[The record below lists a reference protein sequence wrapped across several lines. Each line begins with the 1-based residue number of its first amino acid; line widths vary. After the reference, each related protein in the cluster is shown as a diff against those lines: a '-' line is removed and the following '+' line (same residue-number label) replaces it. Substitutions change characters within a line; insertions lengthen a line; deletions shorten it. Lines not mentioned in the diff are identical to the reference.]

1 MQIIEISEARNSS
14 SENEGEVVVGIDFGT
29 TNSLIAIVKNSE
41 VEMIEMPWGA
51 EMLPSVIDLSHAEP
65 AIGNSYGPKIVRSIK
80 RLLAKSSE
88 EIRDNISL
96 KSLSDSL
103 ILDDKLPKIAVGG
116 KERNIPEVASEI
128 FRYLKLQAEK
138 TLRKKIEKA
147 VVSVPAYFDDAA
159 RGQVILAAKLA
170 GLQVI
175 RLIAEPT
182 AAAYAYGLNKK
193 SKGTYLVYD
202 LGGGTFDVSILAM
215 QSGVLQVLATGGDNM
230 LGGDD
235 LDLLLAKYLAEITGK
250 DQIDS
255 DLIADAKAVKEELSF
270 EKQVKYQEKVISVHQ
285 YEKIVSSLINRTIKI
300 AQGVLHDAE
309 NIEIDGIILVGGSS
323 RIPLVSAKLKEVFDT
338 PIHSDLNPDQV
349 VAMGAALQAENLSS
363 KNNSLL
369 IDVVPLSVGLELY
382 GGVVEKLIM
391 RNTPVPFSITK
402 EFTTHVDN
410 QTGMDL
416 HILQGERELA
426 KDCRSLAHF
435 QLTDIPPTKAG
446 KARVEV
452 TFSMDASSVL
462 SVIARE
468 VNSGKAHN
476 MEIKPSYGL
485 DENEVNRMLENAFAN
500 AVKDHADK
508 LLAEARVSA
517 DSLLVGIQKAV
528 IETPDI
534 LSKKELE
541 NLNLAINSLQR
552 VIKSDNR
559 EKILLEIDKLNKLA
573 GDFIQKHLD
582 QGANLYLKGRHIDEI
597 SEL

>member
-1 MQIIEISEARNSS
+1 MQIIEISEAGNSGEDE
-14 SENEGEVVVGIDFGT
+14 SEIVVGIDFGT
-29 TNSLIAIVKNSE
+29 TNSLIAIAENSISE
-41 VEMIEMPWGA
+41 IIEMPWGSKI
-51 EMLPSVIDLSHAEP
+51 LPSVIDLSGAVP
-65 AIGNSYGPKIVRSIK
+65 TISRSYGPKIIRSIK

-88 EIRDNISL
+88 EIIGNISL
-96 KSLSDSL
+96 ESLSDSL
-103 ILDDKLPKIAVGG
+103 VLDGKLPKIAVGDS
-116 KERNIPEVASEI
+116 ELNISEVAAEI

-170 GLQVI
+170 GLQVL

-182 AAAYAYGLNKK
+182 AAAYAYGLNKE

-202 LGGGTFDVSILAM
+202 LGGGTFDVSILVM

-235 LDLLLAKYLAEITGK
+235 LDLLLARHLAEISSKGK
-250 DQIDS
+250 VDS
-255 DLIADAKAVKEELSF
+255 NLIADAKSIKEELSF
-270 EKQVKYQEKVISVHQ
+270 EKEVMYQDKVISARE
-285 YEKIVSSLINRTIKI
+285 YEKIIAPLINRTIKI
-300 AQGVLHDAE
+300 AKDVLHDAE
-309 NIEIDGIILVGGSS
+309 NIELDGIILVGGSS
-323 RIPLVSAKLKEVFDT
+323 RIPLISSKLKEVFAA

-349 VAMGAALQAENLSS
+349 VAMGAALQAENLSA
-363 KNNSLL
+363 KTNSLL

-416 HILQGERELA
+416 HILQGEREFA

-435 QLTDIPPTKAG
+435 QLTDIPPMKAG

-452 TFSMDASSVL
+452 TFSMDANSVL

-468 VNSGKAHN
+468 ANTGKAHN

-485 DENEVNRMLENAFAN
+485 EKEEVNRILENAFLN
-500 AVKDHADK
+500 AAQDHADK

-517 DSLLVGIQKAV
+517 DSLIVGIQKAV

-541 NLNLAINSLQR
+541 NLNLAINSLQN
-552 VIKSDNR
+552 VVKSDNR
-559 EKILLEIDKLNKLA
+559 EDILLEIEQLNKLA
-573 GDFIQKHLD
+573 GDFMQKHLD
-582 QGANLYLKGRHIDEI
+582 KGANLYLKGRNISEI
-597 SEL
+597 SD

>member
-1 MQIIEISEARNSS
+1 MQIIEISEAGNSGEDE
-14 SENEGEVVVGIDFGT
+14 SEIVVGIDFGT
-29 TNSLIAIVKNSE
+29 TNSLIAIAENSISE
-41 VEMIEMPWGA
+41 IIQMPWGA
-51 EMLPSVIDLSHAEP
+51 KMLSSVIDLSGAAP
-65 AIGNSYGPKIVRSIK
+65 TISRSYGPKIIRSIK

-88 EIRDNISL
+88 EIIGNISL
-96 KSLSDSL
+96 ESLSDSL
-103 ILDDKLPKIAVGG
+103 VLDGKLPKIAVGDS
-116 KERNIPEVASEI
+116 ELNISEVAAEI

-170 GLQVI
+170 GLQVL

-182 AAAYAYGLNKK
+182 AAAYAYGLNKE

-202 LGGGTFDVSILAM
+202 LGGGTFDVSILVM

-235 LDLLLAKYLAEITGK
+235 LDLLLAKYLAEISGK
-250 DQIDS
+250 GQVDS
-255 DLIADAKAVKEELSF
+255 NLIADAKSIKEELSF
-270 EKQVKYQEKVISVHQ
+270 EKEVMYRDKVISARE
-285 YEKIVSSLINRTIKI
+285 YEKIIAPLINRTIKI
-300 AQGVLHDAE
+300 AKDVLHDAE
-309 NIEIDGIILVGGSS
+309 NIELDGIILVGGSS
-323 RIPLVSAKLKEVFDT
+323 RIPLISSKLTEVFAA

-349 VAMGAALQAENLSS
+349 VAMGAALQAENLSA
-363 KNNSLL
+363 KTNSLL

-416 HILQGERELA
+416 HILQGEREFA

-435 QLTDIPPTKAG
+435 QLTDIPPMKAG

-452 TFSMDASSVL
+452 TFSMDANSVL

-468 VNSGKAHN
+468 ANTGKAHN

-485 DENEVNRMLENAFAN
+485 EKEEVNRILENAFLN
-500 AVKDHADK
+500 AAQDHADK

-517 DSLLVGIQKAV
+517 DSLIVGIQKAV

-541 NLNLAINSLQR
+541 NLNLAINSLQN
-552 VIKSDNR
+552 VVKSDNR
-559 EKILLEIDKLNKLA
+559 EDILLEIEQLNKLA
-573 GDFIQKHLD
+573 GDFMQKHLD
-582 QGANLYLKGRHIDEI
+582 KGANLYLKGRNISEI
-597 SEL
+597 SD

>member
-1 MQIIEISEARNSS
+1 MQIIEISEAGNSGEDE
-14 SENEGEVVVGIDFGT
+14 SEIVVGIDFGT
-29 TNSLIAIVKNSE
+29 TNSLIAIAENSISE
-41 VEMIEMPWGA
+41 IIEMPWGA
-51 EMLPSVIDLSHAEP
+51 KMLPSVIDLSGAAP
-65 AIGNSYGPKIVRSIK
+65 IISRSYGPKIIRSIK

-88 EIRDNISL
+88 EIKDNLSL

-103 ILDDKLPKIAVGG
+103 VLKEKLPKIAVSD
-116 KERNIPEVASEI
+116 KELNIPEVASEI
-128 FRYLKLQAEK
+128 FSYLKLQAEK

-170 GLQVI
+170 GLNVL

-182 AAAYAYGLNKK
+182 AAAYAYGLNKE

-202 LGGGTFDVSILAM
+202 LGGGTFDVSILVM

-235 LDLLLAKYLAEITGK
+235 LDLLLARYLSEIAGK
-250 DQIDS
+250 EQVDS
-255 DLIADAKAVKEELSF
+255 NLIADAKSIKEELSF
-270 EKQVKYQEKVISVHQ
+270 EKDVMYQDKVISVQEH
-285 YEKIVSSLINRTIKI
+285 EKIIAPLINRTIKI
-300 AQGVLHDAE
+300 ARDVLHDAE
-309 NIEIDGIILVGGSS
+309 NIELDGIILVGGSS
-323 RIPLVSAKLKEVFDT
+323 RIPLISTKLKEAFAA

-349 VAMGAALQAENLSS
+349 VAMGAALQAENLSA
-363 KNNSLL
+363 KTNSLL

-416 HILQGERELA
+416 HILQGEREFA

-435 QLTDIPPTKAG
+435 QLTDIPPMKAG
-446 KARVEV
+446 KARIEV
-452 TFSMDASSVL
+452 TFSMDANSVL

-468 VNSGKAHN
+468 SNTGKAHN
-476 MEIKPSYGL
+476 LEIKPSYGL
-485 DENEVNRMLENAFAN
+485 EKEEINLMLENAFLN
-500 AVKDHADK
+500 AAQDHEAK

-517 DSLLVGIQKAV
+517 DSLLIGIQQAV
-528 IETPDI
+528 IESPDI

-541 NLNLAINSLQR
+541 KLNLAINSLQT
-552 VIKSDNR
+552 VVKSDNR
-559 EKILLEIDKLNKLA
+559 EKILLEIENLNKLA
-573 GDFIQKHLD
+573 GDFMHKHLD
-582 QGANLYLKGRHIDEI
+582 KGADLYLKGRHISEI
-597 SEL
+597 SD

>member
-1 MQIIEISEARNSS
+1 MQIIEISEASNGQ
-14 SENEGEVVVGIDFGT
+14 EDEDEIVVGIDFGT
-29 TNSLIAIVKNSE
+29 TNSLIATSKDSE
-41 VEMIEMPWGA
+41 VNIIEMPWGA
-51 EMLPSVIDLSHAEP
+51 KMLPSVIDLSGAEP
-65 AIGNSYGPKIVRSIK
+65 AIIYPHGFEIVRSIK
-80 RLLAKSSE
+80 RLLAKSSK
-88 EIRDNISL
+88 EIKSNISFR
-96 KSLSDSL
+96 SLSDSL
-103 ILDDKLPKIAVGG
+103 LLDKKIPRIKVGG

-128 FRYLKLQAEK
+128 FRYLKSQAEK
-138 TLRKKIEKA
+138 TLQKKVEKA

-170 GLQVI
+170 GLQLL

-182 AAAYAYGLNKK
+182 AAAYAYGLNKE

-202 LGGGTFDVSILAM
+202 LGGGTFDVSILTM

-250 DQIDS
+250 QVDS
-255 DLIADAKAVKEELSF
+255 NLIADAKFIKEKLSF
-270 EKQVKYQEKVISVHQ
+270 EKEVIYQGEVISVGQ
-285 YEKIVSSLINRTIKI
+285 YEKIISPLINRTLKI
-300 AQGVLHDAE
+300 AKDVLYDAE
-309 NIEIDGIILVGGSS
+309 NMQIDGVILVGGSS
-323 RIPLVSAKLKEVFDT
+323 RIPMISSKIKEIFDV
-338 PIHSDLNPDQV
+338 PIHADLNPDQV
-349 VAMGAALQAENLSS
+349 VALGAALQAENLST
-363 KNNSLL
+363 KNHSLL

-416 HILQGERELA
+416 HILQGEREFA

-435 QLTDIPPTKAG
+435 QLIDIPPMKAG

-452 TFSMDASSVL
+452 TFSMDVNSVL

-468 VNSGKAHN
+468 VNTGTAHN
-476 MEIKPSYGL
+476 LEIKPSYGL
-485 DENEVNRMLENAFAN
+485 EQEEVNRMLESAFLNAA
-500 AVKDHADK
+500 KDHTDK

-528 IETPDI
+528 VETPDI
-534 LSKKELE
+534 LSKNELE
-541 NLNLAINSLQR
+541 NLNLAINSLQT

-559 EKILLEIDKLNKLA
+559 EKILLEIEKLNKLA
-573 GDFIQKHLD
+573 GAFIQKHLD
-582 QGANLYLKGRHIDEI
+582 KGADLYLKGRHISEI
-597 SEL
+597 SD